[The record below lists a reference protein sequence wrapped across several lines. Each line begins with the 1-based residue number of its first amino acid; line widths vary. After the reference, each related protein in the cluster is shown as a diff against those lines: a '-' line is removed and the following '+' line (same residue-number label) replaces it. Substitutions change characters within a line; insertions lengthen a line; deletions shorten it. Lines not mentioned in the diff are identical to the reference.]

1 MMICNTGREPA
12 ISAAMQMSP
21 VGPAAS
27 ENPAINTAT
36 AAGSS
41 RPVAMA
47 RSIEHQVSSAPAA
60 ISGSGRRPLS

>member
-1 MMICNTGREPA
+1 MMICSTGREPA
-12 ISAAMQMSP
+12 ISAATQISP

-27 ENPAINTAT
+27 ESAAIKTPT

-47 RSIEHQVSSAPAA
+47 RSIEHQVSNAPAA
-60 ISGSGRRPLS
+60 ISGSGRSPLS

>member
-1 MMICNTGREPA
+1 MICNTGREPA
-12 ISAAMQMSP
+12 MSAATQIRP

-27 ENPAINTAT
+27 EKPAISTAI

-41 RPVAMA
+41 RPVAIA